1 MQKLDIYKPYIKGFE
16 TDNEVRYTN
25 TNYASKQEQ
34 MLDINIEPAQQFLR
48 EISTIM
54 VLRQDF

>member
-1 MQKLDIYKPYIKGFE
+1 MQKLDIYKPYIKAFE